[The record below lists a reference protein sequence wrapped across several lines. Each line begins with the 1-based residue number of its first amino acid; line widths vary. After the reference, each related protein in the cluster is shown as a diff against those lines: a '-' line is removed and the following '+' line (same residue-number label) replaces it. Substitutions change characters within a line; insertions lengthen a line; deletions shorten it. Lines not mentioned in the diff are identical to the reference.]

1 MTVNELIKLLQT
13 YPGNIRVV
21 AAGYE
26 GGYNDILN
34 LEPIGLKLNVND
46 KWYLGPHERPDDD
59 VEPCIWP
66 QTGINGRTAVF
77 SGRSV

>member
-26 GGYNDILN
+26 GGYNDVQD
-34 LEPIGLKLNVND
+34 LEPIGLKLNVNEE
-46 KWYLGPHERPDDD
+46 WYYGPHERPDDD
-59 VEPCIWP
+59 VEGDEIALLLRRAY
-66 QTGINGRTAVF
+66 GHKDI
-77 SGRSV
+77 

>member
-26 GGYNDILN
+26 GGYNDISN
-34 LEPIGLKLNVND
+34 LEPIELKLNVND
-46 KWYLGPHERPDDD
+46 EWYYGPHERPDDD
-59 VEPCIWP
+59 AKGDE
-66 QTGINGRTAVF
+66 TALLLRRAY
-77 SGRSV
+77 GHKRP